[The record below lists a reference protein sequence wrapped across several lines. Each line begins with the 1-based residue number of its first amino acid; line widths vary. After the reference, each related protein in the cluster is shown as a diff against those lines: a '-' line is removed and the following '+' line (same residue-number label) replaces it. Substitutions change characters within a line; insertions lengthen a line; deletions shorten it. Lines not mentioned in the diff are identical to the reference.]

1 MKKFLSLQN
10 WSISNRAFVF
20 LFVLL
25 LLVYSN
31 TFQASWHFDDRHSIV
46 DNAKVHITEL
56 SLKSLSQTMQHP
68 DAQHLWRPLA
78 YLTFGLNWYVGHDDV
93 FGYHVVNF
101 IIHFITAY
109 LLFHTFLG
117 LFRSPVLSGS
127 SSNDAHFISLLAA
140 ILWTTNPT
148 QTQAVTYIVQRMT
161 LLAALFYIGGIFFY
175 LRARLT
181 ESRHY
186 RNLFFTLCAICWLFA
201 LASKEN
207 AILLP
212 LVLILVEVIF
222 FKNPSGSL
230 IRKQYL
236 VIFMAGSLA
245 VGILGCIIFL
255 RANPLAIFSGYGD
268 RFFTPWERL
277 LTQPRVLLFYL
288 TQIFYPQPSRL
299 SIEHDFAIST
309 SLFCPWTTLPAILLV
324 IGLTSGAVLNTQR
337 QPLLCFAILF
347 FFINHAI
354 ESSIV
359 PLEIIFE
366 HRNYLP
372 SMFLFVPVA
381 TGVLWLLNRYK
392 KKKPFLYWVV
402 FGLGICLISGFGIAT
417 YARNRV
423 WLTEVSLWSDAR
435 RKAPSM
441 HRPVHNLSMA
451 LYDSNGRLDEALEL
465 YRRADKLKMH
475 RRSNR
480 VWLYGNIANLH
491 FRAGRYDMAETY
503 YQQAIDM
510 APQNKSI
517 RYRLAETLTQ
527 QIKWTA
533 ALTPLNTLLKGDPQN
548 SDYLNLK
555 GIIFLNQMKPERAL
569 LAFRLA
575 GKKNPQQ
582 STAYVNA
589 GRALLAIGKFDQA
602 AKLFKFGIELEPENL
617 KTYIRLLDINI
628 RRGDE
633 EEAKDLSAFLV
644 GSASADDIGM
654 TIAELSK
661 EPFFTALDYH
671 NLLDTI
677 TVEIRKKL
685 PRTSVESKLE

>member
-1 MKKFLSLQN
+1 MKLSFACIER
-10 WSISNRAFVF
+10 SISRRAFAF
-20 LFVLL
+20 LFVLV

-31 TFQASWHFDDRHSIV
+31 TFHATWHFDDRHSIV
-46 DNAKVHITEL
+46 DNAKIHINDL
-56 SLKSLSQTMQHP
+56 SLQSLSQAVQHP
-68 DAQHLWRPLA
+68 DAQRLWRPLA
-78 YLTFGLNWYVGHDDV
+78 YLSFGLNWYVGQDEV
-93 FGYHVVNF
+93 FGYHIVN
-101 IIHFITAY
+101 ILIHFITAY
-109 LLFHTFLG
+109 ILFHIFLE
-117 LFRSPVLSGS
+117 LFRSPVLKGTSSG
-127 SSNDAHFISLLAA
+127 DAHFISLLAA
-140 ILWTTNPT
+140 ILWAINPI

-175 LRARLT
+175 LRARLIDHP
-181 ESRHY
+181 RY
-186 RNLFFTLCAICWLFA
+186 RYLFFAFCAICWLCA

-212 LVLILVEVIF
+212 LGLILLEVVF
-222 FKNPSGSL
+222 FRKPSQSL

-236 VIFMAGSLA
+236 VIFLAGSLA
-245 VGILGCIIFL
+245 VGLLGCIIFL
-255 RANPLAIFSGYGD
+255 RSDPLTIFSGYSD

-288 TQIFYPQPSRL
+288 TQIFYPLPARL

-309 SLFCPWTTLPAILLV
+309 SLVYPWTTLPAILLV
-324 IGLTSGAVLNTQR
+324 FGLIFGAVLKTQR
-337 QPLLCFAILF
+337 RPLLCFAILF
-347 FFINHAI
+347 FFLNHAI

-359 PLEIIFE
+359 PLEIAFE

-372 SMFLFVPVA
+372 SMFLFAPVA
-381 TGVLWLLNRYK
+381 AGTVWLLNRYK
-392 KKKPFLYWVV
+392 KHQPFLYWAI
-402 FGLGICLISGFGIAT
+402 FGLGICLISSFGIGT

-451 LYDSNGRLDEALEL
+451 LYDSSGRLDEALDL

-480 VWLYGNIANLH
+480 VRLYGNIANVH
-491 FRAGRYDMAETY
+491 FRAGRYGMAETY
-503 YQQAIDM
+503 YQKANDM

-527 QIKWTA
+527 QKKWTA
-533 ALTPLNTLLKGDPQN
+533 ALTHLDTLLKGDPQN

-555 GIIFLNQMKPERAL
+555 GIILLNQMKPERAL

-575 GKKNPQQ
+575 GKKNPHQ

-589 GRALLAIGKFDQA
+589 GRALVAIGEFDQA
-602 AKLFKFGIELEPENL
+602 EKLFKYGIELEPENL

-633 EEAKDLSAFLV
+633 KEANDLSAFLV

-654 TIAELSK
+654 TIEELSK
-661 EPFFTALDYH
+661 EPFFTAIDYH
-671 NLLDTI
+671 NLLDAI
-677 TVEIRKKL
+677 TVEIRKKF